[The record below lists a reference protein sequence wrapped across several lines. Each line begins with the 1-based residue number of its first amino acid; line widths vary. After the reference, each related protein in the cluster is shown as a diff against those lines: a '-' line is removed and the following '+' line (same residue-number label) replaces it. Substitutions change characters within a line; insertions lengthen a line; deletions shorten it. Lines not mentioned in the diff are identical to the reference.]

1 MLPVC
6 LPMIIF
12 RFFWSKELS
21 SNNFQI
27 SMLLIKSLDHEKH
40 KKNRKTLPKKV
51 VIVEDTTILS
61 AQEVVAKSPEK
72 RDGL

>member
-1 MLPVC
+1 ML
-6 LPMIIF
+6 F
-12 RFFWSKELS
+12 
-21 SNNFQI
+21 
-27 SMLLIKSLDHEKH
+27 IKSLDHEKH